1 MEAVGI
7 QKLGFMFWHTRSL
20 FTCQTSLL
28 RFQMQDVPVS
38 WLRPRNWSGW
48 SLIERGQKRVCAG
61 GRVALVH
68 AHNAAMMHASF
79 FRSAM
84 IVRPVKSV
92 FFAVTCF
99 ALVSCQ
105 NVKNWVPEISMPK
118 LPKLPDMSG
127 VKQMLPGSDD
137 SVSNEDPMIPFD
149 VRRPLAV
156 GHTLR
161 LEIYEG
167 ARNGKK
173 VFSGLAMVNESGVIE
188 LGKIGSAKVGGRTL
202 SEAVPMI
209 ESVCRIAG
217 KAALQTYVHVVS
229 VENVELISVLG
240 DVSNRVH
247 VPVWSD
253 MSYSALVGHVGG
265 RRAGS
270 QGRAVYVCRR
280 GLKKF
285 YRDLEYLDYSD
296 KPEAGDIVTL
306 SGDL

>member
-1 MEAVGI
+1 
-7 QKLGFMFWHTRSL
+7 
-20 FTCQTSLL
+20 
-28 RFQMQDVPVS
+28 
-38 WLRPRNWSGW
+38 
-48 SLIERGQKRVCAG
+48 
-61 GRVALVH
+61 
-68 AHNAAMMHASF
+68 
-79 FRSAM
+79 M
-84 IVRPVKSV
+84 IDRPVKFA
-92 FFAVTCF
+92 FFAFTLL
-99 ALVSCQ
+99 ALASCQ
-105 NVKNWVPEISMPK
+105 TVKNWVPDVPMPK

-127 VKQMLPGSDD
+127 VKQMLPGSGD
-137 SVSNEDPMIPFD
+137 SVSNEDPIIPFD
-149 VRRPLAV
+149 VRRPLAA

-173 VFSGLAMVNESGVIE
+173 VFSGLTMVNENGVIE
-188 LGKIGSAKVGGRTL
+188 LGKMGSAKVGGKTL

-217 KAALQTYVHVVS
+217 RAALQTYVHVVS

-240 DVSNRVH
+240 DVANRAQ
-247 VPVWSD
+247 VPVWEG
-253 MSYSALVGHVGG
+253 MSYSSLINHVGG

-285 YRDLEYLDYSD
+285 YRDIGYLDYSD